1 MLLFYQANLQRLGV
15 VYKKI
20 NLKQNQLF
28 NNLQIIEE
36 VLVQRIVKIVFK
48 DLKLREESLS

>member
-1 MLLFYQANLQRLGV
+1 MLLFYQANLQRQGV
-15 VYKKI
+15 LYKKI

-36 VLVQRIVKIVFK
+36 VLVQHLVKIVFQ
-48 DLKLREESLS
+48 DLKLGEENPK

>member
-1 MLLFYQANLQRLGV
+1 MLLFYQVNLQRLGV

-36 VLVQRIVKIVFK
+36 VLVQHLVKIVFQ
-48 DLKLREESLS
+48 DLKLGEENPR

>member
-15 VYKKI
+15 LYKKI

-36 VLVQRIVKIVFK
+36 VLVQHLVKIVYQ
-48 DLKLREESLS
+48 DLKLGEENRR